1 MAGRTGD
8 QTGHHWTQR
17 RSALCTVVG
26 AACLWAWGYVANLSV
41 ALFPRADV
49 VASIG
54 IEYAYYAS
62 QLTLAVLAVALACL
76 LRRRHPGL
84 SPAVVLAAGACL
96 AGASW
101 AISLLMSMPTGPEG
115 DPGWV
120 GAAVIAC
127 GVVYGAVGLVLTV
140 AWGARFSLGSRS
152 MRQLVLL
159 SFLLGYIIY
168 LAIPALPSR
177 ASTLIACLLPLASA
191 GLWLLDSW
199 RRHQLTG
206 EVWPQERMLGEAS
219 AGLVNAGILPWRA
232 MALFSAA
239 ALVGNF
245 VTSLLMGSS
254 YTGAQTIFPGGFLVC
269 CCITAV
275 ALIAVSQGSLSLDI
289 GLLYRY
295 CLPFSVL
302 GMLLLLVAPDRS
314 GALAGALVTGASLF
328 LQVLVIL
335 KVTES
340 TQQTGASPLLAFSV
354 GQGLVGGVVFL
365 GNAGGRV
372 VSEIPGMGAAVLPLA
387 CAVGVFALFYLL
399 VLTTDGLARRVAKL
413 EGAKDGCGECGA
425 DSAAAAGVG
434 RPSPQVA
441 AAGAQAASALA
452 GAAFAG
458 TASPQVAATGARA
471 ASALAGAM
479 LAGGAPAG
487 VASPSATP
495 AGTVLPGAALA
506 EAPRLD
512 AFAQT
517 LGLTPREAEVCRYLV
532 QGRSLPFIAEQLY
545 VTAGTVK
552 THAIHIYRK
561 AGVTSKQE
569 LISLFGESM
578 GQVK

>member
-1 MAGRTGD
+1 MVRHMGD
-8 QTGHHWTQR
+8 QTGRGWTQR
-17 RSALCTVVG
+17 QSALCTVVG
-26 AACLWAWGYVANLSV
+26 AACLWAWGYVANLST

-62 QLTLAVLAVALACL
+62 QLTLALAAVILISM
-76 LRRRHPGL
+76 LRRRHPVL
-84 SPAVVLAAGACL
+84 SPALVLAAGMCL
-96 AGASW
+96 AGASGT
-101 AISLLMSMPTGPEG
+101 IFLLMGLPAGPQG
-115 DPGWV
+115 AAGWL

-127 GVVYGAVGLVLTV
+127 GVVYGAAGLVLTV

-168 LAIPALPSR
+168 LAIPVLPSR
-177 ASTLIACLLPLASA
+177 VSTLVACLLPLVSA
-191 GLWLLDSW
+191 ALWLLDSW

-206 EVWPQERMLGEAS
+206 EVWPQERMPGEAS
-219 AGLVNAGILPWRA
+219 AGLVNADILPWRA
-232 MALFSAA
+232 MALFSVT
-239 ALVGNF
+239 ALIGNF

-254 YTGAQTIFPGGFLVC
+254 YTGAQVIFPGGFLVC

-275 ALIAVSQGSLSLDI
+275 ALIAVSQGGLRLDI
-289 GLLYRY
+289 ELLYRY

-354 GQGLVGGVVFL
+354 GQGLIGSVVFS

-372 VSEIPGMGAAVLPLA
+372 ASELPGAGEAVLPLA
-387 CAVGVFALFYLL
+387 CAIGVFALFYLL

-413 EGAKDGCGECGA
+413 EGARKTGDEDGATSPDASG
-425 DSAAAAGVG
+425 DG

-441 AAGAQAASALA
+441 TAGTKAASASTIFA
-452 GAAFAG
+452 GASSPAAAAA
-458 TASPQVAATGARA
+458 ASTPADA
-471 ASALAGAM
+471 ASAE
-479 LAGGAPAG
+479 
-487 VASPSATP
+487 
-495 AGTVLPGAALA
+495 AL
-506 EAPRLD
+506 RLD
-512 AFAQT
+512 SFAQT

-569 LISLFGESM
+569 LISLFGESA
-578 GQVK
+578 GQVRP

>member
-1 MAGRTGD
+1 MAEH
-8 QTGHHWTQR
+8 TGHQTKRDWTQR

-41 ALFPRADV
+41 ALFPHAYV

-62 QLTLAVLAVALACL
+62 QLTLAVLAVALVGL

-84 SPAVVLAAGACL
+84 SPAVVLAAGVCL

-101 AISLLMSMPTGPEG
+101 AISLLMGMPAGPQG
-115 DPGWV
+115 DPGWIS
-120 GAAVIAC
+120 AAVIAC
-127 GVVYGAVGLVLTV
+127 GVVYGAAGLVLTV

-152 MRQLVLL
+152 MRQVVLL
-159 SFLLGYIIY
+159 SFLLGYLIY
-168 LAIPALPSR
+168 LAIPVLPSR

-232 MALFSAA
+232 MALFSAT
-239 ALVGNF
+239 ALIGNF

-275 ALIAVSQGSLSLDI
+275 ALIAVSQGTLSLDI

-365 GNAGGRV
+365 GNAGGRAV
-372 VSEIPGMGAAVLPLA
+372 SEVASEIPGAGETVLPLA
-387 CAVGVFALFYLL
+387 CAIGVFALFYLL
-399 VLTTDGLARRVAKL
+399 VLTTDSLARRVARL
-413 EGAKDGCGECGA
+413 EGAKEMGSEGGAASPGTTNDGH
-425 DSAAAAGVG
+425 SFLQAAPAGT
-434 RPSPQVA
+434 
-441 AAGAQAASALA
+441 QAASAPA
-452 GAAFAG
+452 GAAFPGAVSAG
-458 TASPQVAATGARA
+458 AAPAGA
-471 ASALAGAM
+471 ASAET
-479 LAGGAPAG
+479 
-487 VASPSATP
+487 S
-495 AGTVLPGAALA
+495 
-506 EAPRLD
+506 RLD
-512 AFAQT
+512 SFAQT

-561 AGVTSKQE
+561 AGVASKQE
-569 LISLFGESM
+569 LISLFGESV
-578 GQVK
+578 GQAK

>member
-1 MAGRTGD
+1 MVRHMGD
-8 QTGHHWTQR
+8 QTGRGWTQR
-17 RSALCTVVG
+17 QSALCTVVG
-26 AACLWAWGYVANLSV
+26 AACLWAWGYVANLST

-62 QLTLAVLAVALACL
+62 QLTLALAAVILISM
-76 LRRRHPGL
+76 LRRRHPVL
-84 SPAVVLAAGACL
+84 SPALVLAAGMCL
-96 AGASW
+96 AGASGT
-101 AISLLMSMPTGPEG
+101 IFLLMGLPAGPQG
-115 DPGWV
+115 AAGWL

-127 GVVYGAVGLVLTV
+127 GVVYGAAGLVLTV

-168 LAIPALPSR
+168 LAIPMLPSR
-177 ASTLIACLLPLASA
+177 VSTLVACLLPLVSA
-191 GLWLLDSW
+191 ALWLLDSW

-206 EVWPQERMLGEAS
+206 EVWPQERMPGEAS
-219 AGLVNAGILPWRA
+219 AGLVNADILPWRA
-232 MALFSAA
+232 MALFSVT
-239 ALVGNF
+239 ALIGNF

-254 YTGAQTIFPGGFLVC
+254 YTGAQVIFPGGFLVC

-275 ALIAVSQGSLSLDI
+275 ALIAVSQGGLRLDI
-289 GLLYRY
+289 ELLYRY

-354 GQGLVGGVVFL
+354 GQGLIGSVVFS

-372 VSEIPGMGAAVLPLA
+372 ASELPGAGEAVLPLA
-387 CAVGVFALFYLL
+387 CAIGVFALFYLL

-413 EGAKDGCGECGA
+413 ERARKTGDEDGATSPDASG
-425 DSAAAAGVG
+425 DG

-441 AAGAQAASALA
+441 TAGTKAASASTIFA
-452 GAAFAG
+452 GASSPAAAAA
-458 TASPQVAATGARA
+458 ASTPADA
-471 ASALAGAM
+471 ASAE
-479 LAGGAPAG
+479 
-487 VASPSATP
+487 
-495 AGTVLPGAALA
+495 AL
-506 EAPRLD
+506 RLD
-512 AFAQT
+512 SFAQT

-569 LISLFGESM
+569 LISLFGESA
-578 GQVK
+578 GQVRP

>member
-1 MAGRTGD
+1 MTEHTGR
-8 QTGHHWTQR
+8 QTKRDWTQR

-26 AACLWAWGYVANLSV
+26 AACLWAWGYVANLST
-41 ALFPRADV
+41 ALFPHAYV

-62 QLTLAVLAVALACL
+62 QLTLAVLAVTLVGL

-84 SPAVVLAAGACL
+84 SPAVVLAAGVCL

-101 AISLLMSMPTGPEG
+101 TISLLMGMPAGPQG
-115 DPGWV
+115 NPGWV

-127 GVVYGAVGLVLTV
+127 GVVYGAAGLVLTV
-140 AWGARFSLGSRS
+140 AWGARFSLRSRS
-152 MRQLVLL
+152 MRQVVLL
-159 SFLLGYIIY
+159 SFLLGYLIY
-168 LAIPALPSR
+168 LAIPVLPSR
-177 ASTLIACLLPLASA
+177 VSTLIACLLPLASA

-239 ALVGNF
+239 ALIGNF

-275 ALIAVSQGSLSLDI
+275 ALIAVSQGALSLDI

-302 GMLLLLVAPDRS
+302 GMLLLLVTPDRS

-340 TQQTGASPLLAFSV
+340 AQQTGASPLLAFSV

-365 GNAGGRV
+365 GNAGGRAV
-372 VSEIPGMGAAVLPLA
+372 SDVMSEIPGMGEAVLPLA
-387 CAVGVFALFYLL
+387 CAIGVFALFYLL
-399 VLTTDGLARRVAKL
+399 VLTTDSLARRVARL
-413 EGAKDGCGECGA
+413 EGTKEGCGEECAG
-425 DSAAAAGVG
+425 SAATASVGQPSLRATAA
-434 RPSPQVA
+434 RA
-441 AAGAQAASALA
+441 R
-452 GAAFAG
+452 AAFTLAG
-458 TASPQVAATGARA
+458 TASASA
-471 ASALAGAM
+471 ASAE
-479 LAGGAPAG
+479 
-487 VASPSATP
+487 AS
-495 AGTVLPGAALA
+495 
-506 EAPRLD
+506 RLD
-512 AFAQT
+512 SFTQA

-578 GQVK
+578 GQAK

>member
-1 MAGRTGD
+1 MVRHMGD
-8 QTGHHWTQR
+8 QTGRGWTQR
-17 RSALCTVVG
+17 QSALCTVVG
-26 AACLWAWGYVANLSV
+26 AACLWAWGYVANLST

-62 QLTLAVLAVALACL
+62 QLTLALSAVVLISM
-76 LRRRHPGL
+76 LRRRHPVL
-84 SPAVVLAAGACL
+84 SPALVLAAGMCL
-96 AGASW
+96 AGASGT
-101 AISLLMSMPTGPEG
+101 IFLLMGLPAGPQG
-115 DPGWV
+115 AAGWL

-127 GVVYGAVGLVLTV
+127 GVVYGAAGLVLTV

-168 LAIPALPSR
+168 LAIPMLPSR
-177 ASTLIACLLPLASA
+177 VSTLVACLLPLVSA
-191 GLWLLDSW
+191 ALWLLDSW

-206 EVWPQERMLGEAS
+206 EVWPQERMPGEAS
-219 AGLVNAGILPWRA
+219 AGLVNADILPWRA
-232 MALFSAA
+232 MALFSVT
-239 ALVGNF
+239 ALIGNF

-254 YTGAQTIFPGGFLVC
+254 YTGAQVIFPGGFLVC

-275 ALIAVSQGSLSLDI
+275 ALIAVSQGGLRLDI
-289 GLLYRY
+289 ELLYRY

-354 GQGLVGGVVFL
+354 GQGLIGSVVFS

-372 VSEIPGMGAAVLPLA
+372 ASELPGAGEAVLPLA
-387 CAVGVFALFYLL
+387 CAIGVFALFYLL

-413 EGAKDGCGECGA
+413 EGARKTGDEDGATSPDASG
-425 DSAAAAGVG
+425 DG

-441 AAGAQAASALA
+441 TAGTKAASASTIFA
-452 GAAFAG
+452 GASSPAAAAA
-458 TASPQVAATGARA
+458 ASTPADA
-471 ASALAGAM
+471 ASAE
-479 LAGGAPAG
+479 
-487 VASPSATP
+487 
-495 AGTVLPGAALA
+495 AL
-506 EAPRLD
+506 RLD
-512 AFAQT
+512 SFAQT

-569 LISLFGESM
+569 LISLFGESA
-578 GQVK
+578 GQVRP

>member
-1 MAGRTGD
+1 MTGFTGD
-8 QTGHHWTQR
+8 HTRHNWTQR

-26 AACLWAWGYVANLSV
+26 AACLWAWGYVANLSM
-41 ALFPRADV
+41 ALFPRGDV
-49 VASIG
+49 IASIG

-62 QLTLAVLAVALACL
+62 QLTLALLAVALVGL
-76 LRRRHPGL
+76 LRHRHPGL
-84 SPAVVLAAGACL
+84 SPAVVLAAGVCL

-101 AISLLMSMPTGPEG
+101 AISLLMGMPARPQGG
-115 DPGWV
+115 PGWIS
-120 GAAVIAC
+120 AAVIAC
-127 GVVYGAVGLVLTV
+127 GVAYGAAGLVLTV

-168 LAIPALPSR
+168 LAIPVLPSR

-239 ALVGNF
+239 ALIGNF

-275 ALIAVSQGSLSLDI
+275 ALIAVSQGALSLDI

-302 GMLLLLVAPDRS
+302 GMLLLLVTPDRS

-340 TQQTGASPLLAFSV
+340 AQQTGASPLLAFSV
-354 GQGLVGGVVFL
+354 GQGLVGGVAFL

-372 VSEIPGMGAAVLPLA
+372 VSDLVSKIPGMGEAVLPLA
-387 CAVGVFALFYLL
+387 CAIGVFAIFYLL
-399 VLTTDGLARRVAKL
+399 VLTTDGLARRVARL
-413 EGAKDGCGECGA
+413 EGTREGCGEECAGSA
-425 DSAAAAGVG
+425 ATASVGQPFPQAAAAG
-434 RPSPQVA
+434 PTASA
-441 AAGAQAASALA
+441 ASTLAGSASASGEPTSSAATSAASAE
-452 GAAFAG
+452 
-458 TASPQVAATGARA
+458 AS
-471 ASALAGAM
+471 
-479 LAGGAPAG
+479 
-487 VASPSATP
+487 
-495 AGTVLPGAALA
+495 
-506 EAPRLD
+506 RLD
-512 AFAQT
+512 SFAQT

-569 LISLFGESM
+569 LISLFGESV
-578 GQVK
+578 GQAK

>member
-1 MAGRTGD
+1 MGMPAEPQG
-8 QTGHHWTQR
+8 
-17 RSALCTVVG
+17 
-26 AACLWAWGYVANLSV
+26 
-41 ALFPRADV
+41 
-49 VASIG
+49 
-54 IEYAYYAS
+54 
-62 QLTLAVLAVALACL
+62 
-76 LRRRHPGL
+76 
-84 SPAVVLAAGACL
+84 SPEWL
-96 AGASW
+96 
-101 AISLLMSMPTGPEG
+101 
-115 DPGWV
+115 

-127 GVVYGAVGLVLTV
+127 GVVYGAAGLVLTV

-152 MRQLVLL
+152 MRQVVLL
-159 SFLLGYIIY
+159 SFLLGYLIY
-168 LAIPALPSR
+168 LAIPVLPSQ
-177 ASTLIACLLPLASA
+177 ASTLIACLLPLATA

-275 ALIAVSQGSLSLDI
+275 ALIAVSQGALSLDI

-340 TQQTGASPLLAFSV
+340 AQQTGASPLLAFSV

-365 GNAGGRV
+365 GNAGGRAV
-372 VSEIPGMGAAVLPLA
+372 SDLVSEIPGMGEAVLPLA
-387 CAVGVFALFYLL
+387 CAIGVFTIFYLL
-399 VLTTDGLARRVAKL
+399 VLTTDGLARRVARLGGTK
-413 EGAKDGCGECGA
+413 EGCGEECAG
-425 DSAAAAGVG
+425 SAAAASVG
-434 RPSPQVA
+434 QPSLQA
-441 AAGAQAASALA
+441 TAAGPTASAASTLA
-452 GAAFAG
+452 GS
-458 TASPQVAATGARA
+458 ASASGEPTSSAATSS
-471 ASALAGAM
+471 ASAE
-479 LAGGAPAG
+479 
-487 VASPSATP
+487 
-495 AGTVLPGAALA
+495 AL
-506 EAPRLD
+506 RLD
-512 AFAQT
+512 SFAQT

-569 LISLFGESM
+569 LISLFGESV
-578 GQVK
+578 GQAK

>member
-1 MAGRTGD
+1 MVRHMGD
-8 QTGHHWTQR
+8 QTGRGWTQR
-17 RSALCTVVG
+17 QSALCTVVG
-26 AACLWAWGYVANLSV
+26 AACLWAWGYVANLST

-62 QLTLAVLAVALACL
+62 QLTLALTAVILIGM
-76 LRRRHPGL
+76 LRRRHPVL
-84 SPAVVLAAGACL
+84 SPALVLAAGMCL

-101 AISLLMSMPTGPEG
+101 AIFLLMGLPAGPQG
-115 DPGWV
+115 AAGWA
-120 GAAVIAC
+120 GTAVIAC
-127 GVVYGAVGLVLTV
+127 GVVYGAAGLVLTV

-168 LAIPALPSR
+168 LAIPVLPSR
-177 ASTLIACLLPLASA
+177 MSTLVACLLPLVSA
-191 GLWLLDSW
+191 ALWLLDSW

-206 EVWPQERMLGEAS
+206 EVWPQERMPGEAS

-232 MALFSAA
+232 MALFSVT
-239 ALVGNF
+239 ALIGNF

-254 YTGAQTIFPGGFLVC
+254 YTGAQVIFPGGFLVC

-275 ALIAVSQGSLSLDI
+275 ALIAVSQGSLRLDI

-340 TQQTGASPLLAFSV
+340 TQQTGASPLLALSV
-354 GQGLVGGVVFL
+354 GQGLVGSVVFL

-372 VSEIPGMGAAVLPLA
+372 ASEIPSAGEAVLPLA
-387 CAVGVFALFYLL
+387 CAIGVFALFYLL

-413 EGAKDGCGECGA
+413 EGARKTGDEDGA
-425 DSAAAAGVG
+425 TPSDASDNG
-434 RPSPQVA
+434 RLSPQVA
-441 AAGAQAASALA
+441 T
-452 GAAFAG
+452 AG
-458 TASPQVAATGARA
+458 TRA
-471 ASALAGAM
+471 ASASTIFAGASS
-479 LAGGAPAG
+479 PAAAAA
-487 VASPSATP
+487 ASTP
-495 AGTVLPGAALA
+495 AGAASA
-506 EAPRLD
+506 EASRLNS
-512 AFAQT
+512 FTQT

-569 LISLFGESM
+569 LISLFGESTA
-578 GQVK
+578 Q

>member
-1 MAGRTGD
+1 MTRRTGD
-8 QTGHHWTQR
+8 QSKHGWTQR

-41 ALFPRADV
+41 ALFPRVDV
-49 VASIG
+49 IASIS

-62 QLTLAVLAVALACL
+62 QLTLTVLAVTLVGL

-84 SPAVVLAAGACL
+84 SPAVVLAAGVCL

-101 AISLLMSMPTGPEG
+101 AISLLMGMPTGPQG
-115 DPGWV
+115 SPGWV

-127 GVVYGAVGLVLTV
+127 GVVYGAAGLVLTV
-140 AWGARFSLGSRS
+140 AWGARFSLGSRR

-168 LAIPALPSR
+168 LAIPVLPSR

-199 RRHQLTG
+199 RRHQLTR
-206 EVWPQERMLGEAS
+206 EVWPEERMPGEAS

-254 YTGAQTIFPGGFLVC
+254 YAGAQTIFPGGFLVC

-275 ALIAVSQGSLSLDI
+275 ALVAVSQNSLSLDI

-302 GMLLLLVAPDRS
+302 GMLALLVAPDRS

-328 LQVLVIL
+328 LQALVIL

-372 VSEIPGMGAAVLPLA
+372 VSDVVSEVPGMGEAVLPLA
-387 CAVGVFALFYLL
+387 CAIGVFALFYLL

-413 EGAKDGCGECGA
+413 EGAKEGCGEERAGSPGA
-425 DSAAAAGVG
+425 SGG
-434 RPSPQVA
+434 GHPSPQGTTAGTQA
-441 AAGAQAASALA
+441 ASTPAGAGAQATSTPAGTVATVAASASAALA
-452 GAAFAG
+452 GAA
-458 TASPQVAATGARA
+458 S
-471 ASALAGAM
+471 
-479 LAGGAPAG
+479 
-487 VASPSATP
+487 
-495 AGTVLPGAALA
+495 A
-506 EAPRLD
+506 EASRLD
-512 AFAQT
+512 SFAQT

-569 LISLFGESM
+569 LISLFGESV
-578 GQVK
+578 GQAK

>member
-1 MAGRTGD
+1 MVDHTGR
-8 QTGHHWTQR
+8 QTGRDWTQR

-26 AACLWAWGYVANLSV
+26 AACLWAWGYVANLSA
-41 ALFPRADV
+41 ALFPHAYV

-62 QLTLAVLAVALACL
+62 QLTLAVLAVALVGL
-76 LRRRHPGL
+76 LHRRHPGL
-84 SPAVVLAAGACL
+84 SPAVVLAAGVCL

-101 AISLLMSMPTGPEG
+101 AISLLMGMPTGSQG
-115 DPGWV
+115 SPGWI

-127 GVVYGAVGLVLTV
+127 GVVYGAAGLVLTV

-152 MRQLVLL
+152 MRQVVLL
-159 SFLLGYIIY
+159 SFLLGYLIY
-168 LAIPALPSR
+168 LAIPVLPSR

-275 ALIAVSQGSLSLDI
+275 ALIAVSQGALSLDI

-302 GMLLLLVAPDRS
+302 GMLLLLVTPGRS

-340 TQQTGASPLLAFSV
+340 AQQTGASPLLAFSV

-365 GNAGGRV
+365 GNAGGRAV
-372 VSEIPGMGAAVLPLA
+372 SDLVSEIPGMGETVLPLA
-387 CAVGVFALFYLL
+387 CAIGVFTIFYLL

-413 EGAKDGCGECGA
+413 EGTKEGCGEECAG
-425 DSAAAAGVG
+425 SAAAARVG
-434 RPSPQVA
+434 QPSPRATSAGPTANA
-441 AAGAQAASALA
+441 ASTLAGSASASGESASSAVTSAASAE
-452 GAAFAG
+452 
-458 TASPQVAATGARA
+458 AS
-471 ASALAGAM
+471 
-479 LAGGAPAG
+479 
-487 VASPSATP
+487 
-495 AGTVLPGAALA
+495 
-506 EAPRLD
+506 RLD
-512 AFAQT
+512 SFAQT

-569 LISLFGESM
+569 LISLFGESL
-578 GQVK
+578 GQAK

>member
-1 MAGRTGD
+1 MVRHMGD
-8 QTGHHWTQR
+8 QTGRGWTQR
-17 RSALCTVVG
+17 QSALCTVVG
-26 AACLWAWGYVANLSV
+26 AACLWAWGYVANLST

-62 QLTLAVLAVALACL
+62 QLTLALAAVILISM
-76 LRRRHPGL
+76 LRRRHPVL
-84 SPAVVLAAGACL
+84 SPALVLAAGMCL
-96 AGASW
+96 AGAS
-101 AISLLMSMPTGPEG
+101 ATIFLLMGLPAGPQ
-115 DPGWV
+115 
-120 GAAVIAC
+120 GAAGWLGAATIAC
-127 GVVYGAVGLVLTV
+127 GVVYGAAGLVLTV

-168 LAIPALPSR
+168 LAIPVLPSR
-177 ASTLIACLLPLASA
+177 VSTLVACLLPLVSA
-191 GLWLLDSW
+191 ALWLLDSW

-206 EVWPQERMLGEAS
+206 EVWPQERMPGEAS

-232 MALFSAA
+232 MALFSVT
-239 ALVGNF
+239 ALIGNF

-254 YTGAQTIFPGGFLVC
+254 YTGAQVIFPGGFLVC

-275 ALIAVSQGSLSLDI
+275 ALIAVSQGGLRLDI
-289 GLLYRY
+289 ELLYRY

-354 GQGLVGGVVFL
+354 GQGLVGSVVFS

-372 VSEIPGMGAAVLPLA
+372 ASELPGAGEAVLPLA
-387 CAVGVFALFYLL
+387 CAIGVFALFYLL

-413 EGAKDGCGECGA
+413 EGARKTGDEDGATSPDASG
-425 DSAAAAGVG
+425 DG

-441 AAGAQAASALA
+441 TAGTKAASASTIFA
-452 GAAFAG
+452 GASSPAAAAA
-458 TASPQVAATGARA
+458 ASTPADA
-471 ASALAGAM
+471 ASAE
-479 LAGGAPAG
+479 
-487 VASPSATP
+487 
-495 AGTVLPGAALA
+495 AL
-506 EAPRLD
+506 RLD
-512 AFAQT
+512 SFAQT

-561 AGVTSKQE
+561 AGVASKQE
-569 LISLFGESM
+569 LISLFGESA
-578 GQVK
+578 GQVRP

>member
-152 MRQLVLL
+152 MRQVVLL
-159 SFLLGYIIY
+159 SFLLGYLIY
-168 LAIPALPSR
+168 LAIPVLPSR

-232 MALFSAA
+232 MALFSAT
-239 ALVGNF
+239 ALIGNF

-275 ALIAVSQGSLSLDI
+275 ALIAVSQGGLRLDI

-302 GMLLLLVAPDRS
+302 GMLLLLVAPAQS

-365 GNAGGRV
+365 GNAGGRAV
-372 VSEIPGMGAAVLPLA
+372 SEVASEIPGAGETVLPLA
-387 CAVGVFALFYLL
+387 CAIGAFALFYLL
-399 VLTTDGLARRVAKL
+399 VLTTDSLARRMAKL
-413 EGAKDGCGECGA
+413 EGAKAGCGEEC
-425 DSAAAAGVG
+425 AG
-434 RPSPQVA
+434 SVA
-441 AAGAQAASALA
+441 AASAGQPSLQAT
-452 GAAFAG
+452 AA
-458 TASPQVAATGARA
+458 GARA
-471 ASALAGAM
+471 ASAASTLAGHVSAS
-479 LAGGAPAG
+479 GEPVSPA
-487 VASPSATP
+487 VTSAAS
-495 AGTVLPGAALA
+495 V
-506 EAPRLD
+506 EASRLD
-512 AFAQT
+512 SLAQT

-578 GQVK
+578 GQAK

>member
-1 MAGRTGD
+1 MTGFTGD
-8 QTGHHWTQR
+8 HTRHNWTQR

-26 AACLWAWGYVANLSV
+26 AACLWAWGYVANLSM
-41 ALFPRADV
+41 ALFPRVDV

-62 QLTLAVLAVALACL
+62 QLTLAVLAVALVGL
-76 LRRRHPGL
+76 LRHRHPGL
-84 SPAVVLAAGACL
+84 SPAVVLAAGVCL

-101 AISLLMSMPTGPEG
+101 AISLLMGMPARPQGG
-115 DPGWV
+115 PGWIS
-120 GAAVIAC
+120 AAVIAC
-127 GVVYGAVGLVLTV
+127 GVVYGAAGLVLTV

-239 ALVGNF
+239 ALIGNF

-275 ALIAVSQGSLSLDI
+275 ALIAVSQGALSLDI

-340 TQQTGASPLLAFSV
+340 AQQTGASPLLAFSV

-372 VSEIPGMGAAVLPLA
+372 VSDLVSKIPGMGEAVLPLA
-387 CAVGVFALFYLL
+387 CAIGVFALFYLL
-399 VLTTDGLARRVAKL
+399 VLTTDSLARRMAKL
-413 EGAKDGCGECGA
+413 EGTKEGCGEERAG
-425 DSAAAAGVG
+425 SAAATSVG
-434 RPSPQVA
+434 QPSPQA
-441 AAGAQAASALA
+441 T
-452 GAAFAG
+452 
-458 TASPQVAATGARA
+458 TAGARA
-471 ASALAGAM
+471 AS
-479 LAGGAPAG
+479 
-487 VASPSATP
+487 TP
-495 AGTVLPGAALA
+495 ASGEPVSSAVTGAASA
-506 EAPRLD
+506 EASRLD
-512 AFAQT
+512 SFAQT

-569 LISLFGESM
+569 LISLFGESV
-578 GQVK
+578 GQAK

>member
-1 MAGRTGD
+1 
-8 QTGHHWTQR
+8 
-17 RSALCTVVG
+17 
-26 AACLWAWGYVANLSV
+26 
-41 ALFPRADV
+41 
-49 VASIG
+49 
-54 IEYAYYAS
+54 
-62 QLTLAVLAVALACL
+62 
-76 LRRRHPGL
+76 
-84 SPAVVLAAGACL
+84 
-96 AGASW
+96 
-101 AISLLMSMPTGPEG
+101 
-115 DPGWV
+115 
-120 GAAVIAC
+120 
-127 GVVYGAVGLVLTV
+127 
-140 AWGARFSLGSRS
+140 
-152 MRQLVLL
+152 
-159 SFLLGYIIY
+159 
-168 LAIPALPSR
+168 
-177 ASTLIACLLPLASA
+177 
-191 GLWLLDSW
+191 
-199 RRHQLTG
+199 
-206 EVWPQERMLGEAS
+206 MLGEAS

-275 ALIAVSQGSLSLDI
+275 ALIAVSQGALSLDI

-372 VSEIPGMGAAVLPLA
+372 VSDVMSEIPGVGEAVLPLA
-387 CAVGVFALFYLL
+387 CAIGVFAIFYLL
-399 VLTTDGLARRVAKL
+399 VLTTDGLARRVARL
-413 EGAKDGCGECGA
+413 EGTKEGCGEECAGSA
-425 DSAAAAGVG
+425 AIASVGQSSLQATAAGPTASAASTLAGSASASGEPTSSAAAN
-434 RPSPQVA
+434 
-441 AAGAQAASALA
+441 AASAE
-452 GAAFAG
+452 
-458 TASPQVAATGARA
+458 ASH
-471 ASALAGAM
+471 
-479 LAGGAPAG
+479 
-487 VASPSATP
+487 
-495 AGTVLPGAALA
+495 
-506 EAPRLD
+506 LD
-512 AFAQT
+512 SFAQT

-569 LISLFGESM
+569 LISLFGESV
-578 GQVK
+578 GQAK

>member
-1 MAGRTGD
+1 MAEH
-8 QTGHHWTQR
+8 TGHQTKRDWTQR

-41 ALFPRADV
+41 ALFPHAYV

-62 QLTLAVLAVALACL
+62 QLTLAVLAVVLVGL

-84 SPAVVLAAGACL
+84 SPAVVLAAGAFL

-101 AISLLMSMPTGPEG
+101 AISLLMGIPMGPQ
-115 DPGWV
+115 DSPGWV
-120 GAAVIAC
+120 SAAVIAC
-127 GVVYGAVGLVLTV
+127 GIVYGMAGLVLTV

-152 MRQLVLL
+152 MRQIVLL
-159 SFLLGYIIY
+159 SFLLGYLIY
-168 LAIPALPSR
+168 LAIPVLPSR
-177 ASTLIACLLPLASA
+177 ASTFIACLLPLASA

-239 ALVGNF
+239 ALIGNF

-275 ALIAVSQGSLSLDI
+275 ALIAVSQGALSLDI

-365 GNAGGRV
+365 GNAGGRA
-372 VSEIPGMGAAVLPLA
+372 VSDVMGEIPGVGETVLPLA
-387 CAVGVFALFYLL
+387 CAIGVFALFYLL
-399 VLTTDGLARRVAKL
+399 VLTTDSLARRVARL
-413 EGAKDGCGECGA
+413 EEAKEGCGEECA
-425 DSAAAAGVG
+425 DSAATASVGQAFPQATTAG
-434 RPSPQVA
+434 PTAS
-441 AAGAQAASALA
+441 AASTLA
-452 GAAFAG
+452 GAAS
-458 TASPQVAATGARA
+458 ASGEPVSSAVTSA
-471 ASALAGAM
+471 ASAE
-479 LAGGAPAG
+479 
-487 VASPSATP
+487 AS
-495 AGTVLPGAALA
+495 
-506 EAPRLD
+506 RLD
-512 AFAQT
+512 SFAQT
-517 LGLTPREAEVCRYLV
+517 LSLTPREAEVCRYLV

-569 LISLFGESM
+569 LISLFGESV
-578 GQVK
+578 GQAK

>member
-1 MAGRTGD
+1 MTEHTGR
-8 QTGHHWTQR
+8 QTGRDWTQR

-26 AACLWAWGYVANLSV
+26 AACLWAWGYVANLST
-41 ALFPRADV
+41 ALFPHAYV

-62 QLTLAVLAVALACL
+62 QLTLAVLAVALVGL
-76 LRRRHPGL
+76 LHRRHPGL
-84 SPAVVLAAGACL
+84 SPAVVLAAGICL

-101 AISLLMSMPTGPEG
+101 TISLLMGMPAGPQG
-115 DPGWV
+115 NPGWI
-120 GAAVIAC
+120 GTAVIAC
-127 GVVYGAVGLVLTV
+127 GVVYGVAGLVLTV

-152 MRQLVLL
+152 MRQVVLL
-159 SFLLGYIIY
+159 SFLLGYLIY
-168 LAIPALPSR
+168 LAIPVLPNR

-219 AGLVNAGILPWRA
+219 AGLVNADILPWRA

-275 ALIAVSQGSLSLDI
+275 ALIAVSQGALSLDI

-302 GMLLLLVAPDRS
+302 GMLLLVAPDRS

-335 KVTES
+335 KVAES

-372 VSEIPGMGAAVLPLA
+372 VSDIASEIPGMGEAVLPLA
-387 CAVGVFALFYLL
+387 CAIGVFALFYLL
-399 VLTTDGLARRVAKL
+399 VLTTDSLARRVARL
-413 EGAKDGCGECGA
+413 EETKEGCSEECAG
-425 DSAAAAGVG
+425 SAAAARVG
-434 RPSPQVA
+434 QPSPQGA
-441 AAGAQAASALA
+441 AAEAQAASTL
-452 GAAFAG
+452 AG
-458 TASPQVAATGARA
+458 TASASA
-471 ASALAGAM
+471 ASAE
-479 LAGGAPAG
+479 
-487 VASPSATP
+487 AS
-495 AGTVLPGAALA
+495 
-506 EAPRLD
+506 RLD
-512 AFAQT
+512 SFTQA

-569 LISLFGESM
+569 LISLFGESV

>member
-1 MAGRTGD
+1 MVRHMGD
-8 QTGHHWTQR
+8 QTGRGWTQR
-17 RSALCTVVG
+17 QSALCTVVG
-26 AACLWAWGYVANLSV
+26 AACLWAWGYVANLST

-62 QLTLAVLAVALACL
+62 QLTLALAAVILISM
-76 LRRRHPGL
+76 LRRRHPVL
-84 SPAVVLAAGACL
+84 SPALVLAAGMCL
-96 AGASW
+96 AGAS
-101 AISLLMSMPTGPEG
+101 ATIFLLMGLPAGPQG
-115 DPGWV
+115 AAGWL

-127 GVVYGAVGLVLTV
+127 GVVYGAAGLVLTV

-168 LAIPALPSR
+168 LAIPVLPSR
-177 ASTLIACLLPLASA
+177 VSTLVACLLPLVSA
-191 GLWLLDSW
+191 ALWLLDSW

-206 EVWPQERMLGEAS
+206 EVWPQERMPGEAS

-232 MALFSAA
+232 MALFSVT
-239 ALVGNF
+239 ALIGNF

-254 YTGAQTIFPGGFLVC
+254 YTGAQVIFPGGFLVC

-275 ALIAVSQGSLSLDI
+275 ALIAVSQGGLRLDI
-289 GLLYRY
+289 ELLYRY

-354 GQGLVGGVVFL
+354 GQGLVGSVVFS

-372 VSEIPGMGAAVLPLA
+372 ASELPGAGEAVLPLA
-387 CAVGVFALFYLL
+387 CAIGVFTLFYLL

-413 EGAKDGCGECGA
+413 EGARKTGDEDGATSPDASG
-425 DSAAAAGVG
+425 DG

-441 AAGAQAASALA
+441 TAGTKAASASTIFA
-452 GAAFAG
+452 GASSPAAAAA
-458 TASPQVAATGARA
+458 ASTPADA
-471 ASALAGAM
+471 ASAE
-479 LAGGAPAG
+479 
-487 VASPSATP
+487 
-495 AGTVLPGAALA
+495 AL
-506 EAPRLD
+506 RLD
-512 AFAQT
+512 SFAQT

-561 AGVTSKQE
+561 AGVASKQE
-569 LISLFGESM
+569 LISLFGESA
-578 GQVK
+578 GQVRP

>member
-1 MAGRTGD
+1 MVRHMGD
-8 QTGHHWTQR
+8 QTGRGWTQH

-26 AACLWAWGYVANLSV
+26 AACLWAWGYVANLST

-62 QLTLAVLAVALACL
+62 QLTLALAAVVLIGM
-76 LRRRHPGL
+76 LRRRHPVL
-84 SPAVVLAAGACL
+84 SPALVLAAGMCL
-96 AGASW
+96 AGASGT
-101 AISLLMSMPTGPEG
+101 IFLLMGLPAGPQG
-115 DPGWV
+115 AAGWL

-127 GVVYGAVGLVLTV
+127 GVVYGAAGLVLTV

-168 LAIPALPSR
+168 LAIPVLPSR
-177 ASTLIACLLPLASA
+177 VSTLVACLLPLVSA
-191 GLWLLDSW
+191 ALWLLDSW

-206 EVWPQERMLGEAS
+206 EVWPQERMPGEAS

-232 MALFSAA
+232 MALFSVT
-239 ALVGNF
+239 ALIGNF

-254 YTGAQTIFPGGFLVC
+254 YTGAQVIFPGGFLVC

-275 ALIAVSQGSLSLDI
+275 ALIAVSQGGLRLDI
-289 GLLYRY
+289 ELLYRY

-354 GQGLVGGVVFL
+354 GQGLVGSVVFS

-372 VSEIPGMGAAVLPLA
+372 ASELPGAGEAVLPLA
-387 CAVGVFALFYLL
+387 CAIGVFALFYLL

-413 EGAKDGCGECGA
+413 EGARKTGDEDGATSPDASG
-425 DSAAAAGVG
+425 DG

-441 AAGAQAASALA
+441 TAGTKAASASTIFA
-452 GAAFAG
+452 GASSPAAAAA
-458 TASPQVAATGARA
+458 ASTPADA
-471 ASALAGAM
+471 ASAE
-479 LAGGAPAG
+479 
-487 VASPSATP
+487 
-495 AGTVLPGAALA
+495 AL
-506 EAPRLD
+506 RLD
-512 AFAQT
+512 SFAQT

-561 AGVTSKQE
+561 AGVASKQE
-569 LISLFGESM
+569 LISLFGESA
-578 GQVK
+578 GQVRP

>member
-8 QTGHHWTQR
+8 QTRHDWTQR
-17 RSALCTVVG
+17 RSALCTVAG

-41 ALFPRADV
+41 ALFPQADV
-49 VASIG
+49 VTSIG

-62 QLTLAVLAVALACL
+62 QLTLAVLAVALICL

-84 SPAVVLAAGACL
+84 SPALVLAAGMCL

-101 AISLLMSMPTGPEG
+101 AISLLMGMPTGPDG
-115 DPGWV
+115 GPVWLS
-120 GAAVIAC
+120 AAVIAC
-127 GVVYGAVGLVLTV
+127 GAVYGAAGLVLTV
-140 AWGARFSLGSRS
+140 AWGARFSLGSRR

-199 RRHQLTG
+199 RRHQLTR
-206 EVWPQERMLGEAS
+206 EVWPEERMLGEAS

-232 MALFSAA
+232 MALFSAT
-239 ALVGNF
+239 ALIGNF

-275 ALIAVSQGSLSLDI
+275 ALIAVSQGTLSLDI

-365 GNAGGRV
+365 GNAGGRAV
-372 VSEIPGMGAAVLPLA
+372 SEVASEIPGAGETVLPLA
-387 CAVGVFALFYLL
+387 CAIGVFALFYLL
-399 VLTTDGLARRVAKL
+399 VLTTDSLARRMAKL
-413 EGAKDGCGECGA
+413 KGAKAGCGEEC
-425 DSAAAAGVG
+425 AG
-434 RPSPQVA
+434 SVA
-441 AAGAQAASALA
+441 AASAGHPSSQAT
-452 GAAFAG
+452 AA
-458 TASPQVAATGARA
+458 GARA
-471 ASALAGAM
+471 ASAASTLAG
-479 LAGGAPAG
+479 PAS
-487 VASPSATP
+487 ASGEPVSPAATSA
-495 AGTVLPGAALA
+495 ASV
-506 EAPRLD
+506 EASRLD
-512 AFAQT
+512 SFAQT

-545 VTAGTVK
+545 VTAGTMK

-569 LISLFGESM
+569 LISLFGESV
-578 GQVK
+578 GQAK

>member
-1 MAGRTGD
+1 MVRHMGD
-8 QTGHHWTQR
+8 QTGRGWTQR
-17 RSALCTVVG
+17 QSALCTVVG
-26 AACLWAWGYVANLSV
+26 AACLWAWGYVANLST

-62 QLTLAVLAVALACL
+62 QLTLALAAVILIGM
-76 LRRRHPGL
+76 LRRRHPVL
-84 SPAVVLAAGACL
+84 SPALVLAAGMCL
-96 AGASW
+96 AGASGT
-101 AISLLMSMPTGPEG
+101 IFLLMGLPAGPQG
-115 DPGWV
+115 TAGWL

-127 GVVYGAVGLVLTV
+127 GVVYGAAGLVLTV

-168 LAIPALPSR
+168 LAIPVLPSR
-177 ASTLIACLLPLASA
+177 VSTLVACLLPLVSA
-191 GLWLLDSW
+191 ALWLLDSW

-206 EVWPQERMLGEAS
+206 EVWPQERMPGEAS

-232 MALFSAA
+232 MALFSVT
-239 ALVGNF
+239 ALIGNF

-254 YTGAQTIFPGGFLVC
+254 YTGAQVIFPGGFLVC

-275 ALIAVSQGSLSLDI
+275 ALIAVSQGGLRLDI
-289 GLLYRY
+289 ELLYRY

-354 GQGLVGGVVFL
+354 GQGLIGSVVFS

-372 VSEIPGMGAAVLPLA
+372 ASELPGAGEAVLPLA
-387 CAVGVFALFYLL
+387 CAIGVFTLFYLL

-413 EGAKDGCGECGA
+413 EGARKTGDEDGATSPDASG
-425 DSAAAAGVG
+425 DG

-441 AAGAQAASALA
+441 TAGTKAASASTIFA
-452 GAAFAG
+452 GASSPAAAAA
-458 TASPQVAATGARA
+458 ASTPADA
-471 ASALAGAM
+471 ASAE
-479 LAGGAPAG
+479 
-487 VASPSATP
+487 
-495 AGTVLPGAALA
+495 AL
-506 EAPRLD
+506 RLD
-512 AFAQT
+512 SFAQT

-561 AGVTSKQE
+561 AGVASKQE
-569 LISLFGESM
+569 LISLFGESA
-578 GQVK
+578 GQVRP

>member
-1 MAGRTGD
+1 MTEH
-8 QTGHHWTQR
+8 TGHQTKRDWTQR

-41 ALFPRADV
+41 ALFPHAYV

-62 QLTLAVLAVALACL
+62 QLMLAVLAVALVGL

-84 SPAVVLAAGACL
+84 SPAVVLAAGVCL

-101 AISLLMSMPTGPEG
+101 TISLLMGMPTGPQG
-115 DPGWV
+115 NPGWI

-127 GVVYGAVGLVLTV
+127 GVVYGAAGLVLTV
-140 AWGARFSLGSRS
+140 AWGARFSLRSRS
-152 MRQLVLL
+152 MRQVVLL
-159 SFLLGYIIY
+159 SFLLGYLIY
-168 LAIPALPSR
+168 LAIPVLPSR
-177 ASTLIACLLPLASA
+177 VSTLIACLLPLASA

-219 AGLVNAGILPWRA
+219 AGLVNADILPWRA

-239 ALVGNF
+239 ALIGNF

-275 ALIAVSQGSLSLDI
+275 ALIAVSQGALSLDI

-302 GMLLLLVAPDRS
+302 GMLLLLVVPDRS

-340 TQQTGASPLLAFSV
+340 AQQTGASPLLAFSV

-372 VSEIPGMGAAVLPLA
+372 VSDLVSEIPGMGEAELPLA
-387 CAVGVFALFYLL
+387 CAIGVFALFYLL
-399 VLTTDGLARRVAKL
+399 VLTTDSLARRVARL
-413 EGAKDGCGECGA
+413 EETKEGCSEECAG
-425 DSAAAAGVG
+425 SAAAARVG
-434 RPSPQVA
+434 QPSPQGA
-441 AAGAQAASALA
+441 AAEAQAASTL
-452 GAAFAG
+452 AG
-458 TASPQVAATGARA
+458 TASASA
-471 ASALAGAM
+471 ASAE
-479 LAGGAPAG
+479 
-487 VASPSATP
+487 AS
-495 AGTVLPGAALA
+495 
-506 EAPRLD
+506 RLD
-512 AFAQT
+512 SFTQA

-569 LISLFGESM
+569 LISLFGESV
-578 GQVK
+578 GQAK

>member
-1 MAGRTGD
+1 MTGLTGD
-8 QTGHHWTQR
+8 HTRHNWTQR

-26 AACLWAWGYVANLSV
+26 AACLWAWGYVANLSM
-41 ALFPRADV
+41 ALFPHAYV

-62 QLTLAVLAVALACL
+62 QLTLAVLAVALVGL

-84 SPAVVLAAGACL
+84 SPAVVLAAGVCL

-101 AISLLMSMPTGPEG
+101 AISLLMGAGPQG
-115 DPGWV
+115 SPGWIS
-120 GAAVIAC
+120 AAVIAC
-127 GVVYGAVGLVLTV
+127 GVVYGAAGLVLTV

-152 MRQLVLL
+152 MRQVVLL
-159 SFLLGYIIY
+159 SFLLGYLIY
-168 LAIPALPSR
+168 LAIPVLPSR

-232 MALFSAA
+232 MALFSAT
-239 ALVGNF
+239 ALIGNF

-275 ALIAVSQGSLSLDI
+275 ALIAVSQGGLRLDI

-302 GMLLLLVAPDRS
+302 GMLLLLVAPAQS

-354 GQGLVGGVVFL
+354 GQGLVGSVVFL

-372 VSEIPGMGAAVLPLA
+372 VSDVMSEIPGMGETVLPLA
-387 CAVGVFALFYLL
+387 CAIGVFALFYLL
-399 VLTTDGLARRVAKL
+399 VLTTDSLARRMAKL
-413 EGAKDGCGECGA
+413 EGTKEGCGEECAGSPGA
-425 DSAAAAGVG
+425 ASDG
-434 RPSPQVA
+434 RPSPQGA

-452 GAAFAG
+452 GPVSASDEFAN
-458 TASPQVAATGARA
+458 A
-471 ASALAGAM
+471 ASAE
-479 LAGGAPAG
+479 
-487 VASPSATP
+487 ASRIDS
-495 AGTVLPGAALA
+495 
-506 EAPRLD
+506 
-512 AFAQT
+512 FAQT

-569 LISLFGESM
+569 LISLFGESI
-578 GQVK
+578 GQVQP

>member
-1 MAGRTGD
+1 MTEHTGR
-8 QTGHHWTQR
+8 QTERDWTQR

-26 AACLWAWGYVANLSV
+26 AACLWAWGYVANLST
-41 ALFPRADV
+41 ALFPHAYV

-62 QLTLAVLAVALACL
+62 QLTLAVLAVALVGL

-84 SPAVVLAAGACL
+84 SPAVVLAAGVCL

-101 AISLLMSMPTGPEG
+101 TISLLMGMPTGPQG
-115 DPGWV
+115 NPGWV

-127 GVVYGAVGLVLTV
+127 GVVYGAAGLVLTV
-140 AWGARFSLGSRS
+140 AWGARFSLGSRG

-159 SFLLGYIIY
+159 SFLLGYLIY

-177 ASTLIACLLPLASA
+177 ASTLITCLLPLTSA

-239 ALVGNF
+239 ALIGNF

-275 ALIAVSQGSLSLDI
+275 ALIAVSQGALSLDI

-314 GALAGALVTGASLF
+314 GALSGALVTGASLF

-365 GNAGGRV
+365 GNAGGRAV
-372 VSEIPGMGAAVLPLA
+372 SDIASEIPGMGEAVLPLA
-387 CAVGVFALFYLL
+387 CAIGVFAIFYLL
-399 VLTTDGLARRVAKL
+399 VLTTDGLARRVARL
-413 EGAKDGCGECGA
+413 EGAKESCGEECAG
-425 DSAAAAGVG
+425 SAAATSVG
-434 RPSPQVA
+434 QPSPQA
-441 AAGAQAASALA
+441 T
-452 GAAFAG
+452 
-458 TASPQVAATGARA
+458 TAGARA
-471 ASALAGAM
+471 ASTS
-479 LAGGAPAG
+479 
-487 VASPSATP
+487 ASGESASSAVTSS
-495 AGTVLPGAALA
+495 ASA
-506 EAPRLD
+506 EASRLD
-512 AFAQT
+512 SFAQT

-569 LISLFGESM
+569 LISLFGEST
-578 GQVK
+578 GQVQ

>member
-1 MAGRTGD
+1 MVRHMGD
-8 QTGHHWTQR
+8 QTGRGWTQR
-17 RSALCTVVG
+17 QSALCTVVG
-26 AACLWAWGYVANLSV
+26 AACLWAWGYVANLST

-62 QLTLAVLAVALACL
+62 QLTLALAAVILIGM
-76 LRRRHPGL
+76 LRRRHPVL
-84 SPAVVLAAGACL
+84 SPALVLAAGMCL
-96 AGASW
+96 AGASGT
-101 AISLLMSMPTGPEG
+101 IFLLMGLPAGPQG
-115 DPGWV
+115 AAGWL

-127 GVVYGAVGLVLTV
+127 GVVYGAAGLVLTV

-168 LAIPALPSR
+168 LAIPVLPSR
-177 ASTLIACLLPLASA
+177 VSTLVACLLPLVSA
-191 GLWLLDSW
+191 ALWLLDSW

-206 EVWPQERMLGEAS
+206 EVWPQERMPGEAS

-232 MALFSAA
+232 MALFSVT
-239 ALVGNF
+239 ALIGNF

-254 YTGAQTIFPGGFLVC
+254 YTGAQVIFPGGFLVC

-275 ALIAVSQGSLSLDI
+275 ALIAVSQGGLRLDI
-289 GLLYRY
+289 ELLYRY

-354 GQGLVGGVVFL
+354 GQGLVGSVVFS

-372 VSEIPGMGAAVLPLA
+372 ASELPGAGEAVLPLA
-387 CAVGVFALFYLL
+387 CAIGVFALFYLL

-413 EGAKDGCGECGA
+413 EGARKTGDEDGATSPDASC
-425 DSAAAAGVG
+425 DG

-441 AAGAQAASALA
+441 TAGTKAASASTIFA
-452 GAAFAG
+452 GASSPAAAAA
-458 TASPQVAATGARA
+458 ASTPADA
-471 ASALAGAM
+471 ASAE
-479 LAGGAPAG
+479 
-487 VASPSATP
+487 
-495 AGTVLPGAALA
+495 AL
-506 EAPRLD
+506 RLD
-512 AFAQT
+512 SFAQT

-569 LISLFGESM
+569 LISLFGESA
-578 GQVK
+578 GQVRP